1 MSFSDLMSSG
11 KGPGVIGLLL
21 ALVVLG
27 GFLLLGTL
35 TLDEQFQGGGRTIT
49 SVISNQEEQIESLR
63 RDLEYSEG
71 KLASLVERKRIADD
85 LAKAKVGVSRQQALV
100 AELGVKVADTGE
112 EITALKHAFEDYK
125 TKYRTVVRDAAKGTA
140 LDEFETLDGEVYK
153 QVSIREVNSVG
164 MLISHRDGSKRIP
177 YANLPREMQDLYQFD
192 AEEMEAKKA
201 AEALARKQHLLAT
214 AAAQKASQEQSEQNQ
229 IEQQRANTVK
239 REQAISA
246 ISSRIT
252 SLTDEIRTME
262 SNIDSETQK
271 KFSRAPQLREQLVVM
286 RREKVELESKLRGL
300 RANP

>member
-35 TLDEQFQGGGRTIT
+35 TLDDQFQGGGRTIT
-49 SVISNQEEQIESLR
+49 SVISNQEEEIESLQ

-71 KLASLVERKRIADD
+71 KLALLVARKQTADD
-85 LAKAKVGVSRQQALV
+85 LGKAKVRVSRQQALM
-100 AELGVKVADTGE
+100 AELGVKVAETDE
-112 EITALKHAFEDYK
+112 EIIALEQAFEDYK
-125 TKYRTVVRDAAKGTA
+125 TKYRAVVRDAAKGKS

-177 YANLPREMQDLYQFD
+177 YTNLPLEMQDLYQFD
-192 AEEMEAKKA
+192 AEEMKAKKA
-201 AEALARKQHLLAT
+201 AEALAIKQHLLAT
-214 AAAQKASQEQSEQNQ
+214 AAVQKAGQEQSDQNQ
-229 IEQQRANTVK
+229 IEQQRADTVK
-239 REQAISA
+239 RDQAISA

-252 SLTDEIRTME
+252 SLTNEIQTME
-262 SNIDSETQK
+262 YNIESETRK

-286 RREKVELESKLRGL
+286 RREKAELESKLRGL
-300 RANP
+300 QSNP